1 MQSNALIVTSTLDIY
16 PSIISTV
23 VSFNLLVGKLRS
35 ENINNR
41 CSFGQLVKS
50 LLQVCLTS
58 QQTIHYTISPLICPV
73 SYSYFTAMI

>member
-1 MQSNALIVTSTLDIY
+1 MQSNVLIVTSTLDIY

-23 VSFNLLVGKLRS
+23 VSFNLLAEKLRS

-50 LLQVCLTS
+50 LAQVCLTS
-58 QQTIHYTISPLICPV
+58 QRTV
-73 SYSYFTAMI
+73 SITLYHL